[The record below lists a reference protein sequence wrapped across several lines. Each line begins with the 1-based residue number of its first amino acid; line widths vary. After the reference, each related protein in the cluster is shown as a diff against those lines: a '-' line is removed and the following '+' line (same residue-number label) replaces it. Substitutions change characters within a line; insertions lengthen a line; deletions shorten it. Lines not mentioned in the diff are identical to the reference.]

1 MDVYAMYCSS
11 CMDML
16 HDLTSSCRVGSLES
30 LSEPPGRERIA
41 TCRFTSSR
49 RLRKA
54 TKRRPTRSLLEAQ
67 KRESFFKTFRNLVD
81 LRRIAKRDVCIHACD
96 G

>member
-1 MDVYAMYCSS
+1 
-11 CMDML
+11 MDML
-16 HDLTSSCRVGSLES
+16 HDLASSCRVGSLES

-49 RLRKA
+49 GFGRQRKA
-54 TKRRPTRSLLEAQ
+54 ANAVAFRAQ

-81 LRRIAKRDVCIHACD
+81 LRRIAKRDVYIHTCD